1 MPANVEL
8 LLIENVD
15 SLGIVG
21 DVVRVRTGYARN
33 FLLPRNLAT
42 KPDKEL
48 IAKLAGKRAEAEKLV
63 AAQRKDREALSNKL
77 QGVEIELV
85 RSCNDMGILYGA
97 ITQQDIASALNAKG
111 FKVGPRD
118 VRLTQSIKRVENAD
132 VHVKLDKDLDAIVKV
147 HVKADRELP
156 KDRDGGEVIAAS
168 SGFGQGAEG
177 RKKGALDMAIEEVQ
191 KGSAKGGWGGGEKK
205 AAAEDSGDKKSKKP
219 AADKAGEKAPKADA
233 GEKAEKPAKAEAK
246 AEKPAK
252 ADKPAKK

>member
-1 MPANVEL
+1 MPANIEL

-21 DVVRVRTGYARN
+21 DVVKVRTGYARN

-42 KPDKEL
+42 KPDKAL
-48 IAKLAGKRAEAEKLV
+48 IAQLAGKRADAEKLV

-132 VHVKLDKDLDAIVKV
+132 VHVKLDKDLDAVVKV

-168 SGFGQGAEG
+168 SGFGQGGEG

-191 KGSAKGGWGGGEKK
+191 KGAAKGGWGGGDKK
-205 AAAEDSGDKKSKKP
+205 AASDEPAGDKKGKK
-219 AADKAGEKAPKADA
+219 ADKGADKGGEKANEKAGDKPEAKAD
-233 GEKAEKPAKAEAK
+233 AK

-252 ADKPAKK
+252 EKPAKK

>member
-42 KPDKEL
+42 KPDKDL

-85 RSCNDMGILYGA
+85 RACNDMGILYGA

-118 VRLTQSIKRVENAD
+118 VRLTQSIKRIENAD

-156 KDRDGGEVIAAS
+156 KDRDGGEVIAAA
-168 SGFGQGAEG
+168 SGLGAGGEG

-191 KGSAKGGWGGGEKK
+191 KGAAKGGWGSGEKK
-205 AAAEDSGDKKSKKP
+205 AAAEESAGDKKAKK
-219 AADKAGEKAPKADA
+219 ADKAAGEKADKAA
-233 GEKAEKPAKAEAK
+233 EPKAEKPAKAEK
-246 AEKPAK
+246 S
-252 ADKPAKK
+252 AKK